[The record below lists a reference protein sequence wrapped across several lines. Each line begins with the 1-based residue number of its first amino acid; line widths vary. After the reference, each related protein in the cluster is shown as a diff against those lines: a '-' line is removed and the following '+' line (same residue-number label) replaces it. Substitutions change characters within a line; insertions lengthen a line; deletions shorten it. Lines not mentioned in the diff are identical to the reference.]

1 LFFSALV
8 VNNKDIDKEGKIEVY
23 VPSIQ
28 PKQKQMSKDITVL
41 DDEITFEFGNEE
53 SECRR
58 FDVSRRNVEFF
69 RL

>member
-41 DDEITFEFGNEE
+41 DDEITFEFGNESWTNKNKHHE
-53 SECRR
+53 S
-58 FDVSRRNVEFF
+58 VTM
-69 RL
+69 L